1 MKLIFHIPVACL
13 IMETRGKILPA
24 LLDDDELELELD
36 DDHLDGDCLHQQARQ
51 GFHPSIHL
59 STPGLPYRQM
69 DSQPQSRLR

>member
-13 IMETRGKILPA
+13 IMETRGEILPA

-36 DDHLDGDCLHQQARQ
+36 SDCLHQQARQ
-51 GFHPSIHL
+51 WFHPSIHL